1 MRVFLLLSIFLFC
14 GELKGQDPDPPTI
27 THLSVDSLSQQ
38 VEIYWYNNAP
48 EAVGYVIYFQDAAGL
63 WIPLDTVNGQQN
75 LSYVTQ
81 GSNSQ
86 FQKETYSVVAFDAL
100 GNSSSRSEAHST
112 LFMNYFYS
120 LCDSV
125 CELMWDLYP
134 EMLNQVGFK
143 LIVHQ
148 KNLNGSGFEIVNEVL
163 LSNLDTMYNYPVDYS
178 SKYTFTLQAYNTL
191 DSVSKS
197 NRFAITT
204 TQVVPPTYAYI
215 NKVNVDNDNFIEVSV
230 ISDSYFV
237 DYFQVY
243 RSSFDGGFFQYV
255 GDANVL
261 ENEKS
266 GVLLDEMVLPN
277 HNIYHY
283 KVKAFDICARPYVL
297 PSYPDTIEQFEV
309 HQLKLSALSLKP
321 SDMQLSWIDYPFFL
335 EKESYSLWLDVNGDL
350 EQIRSII
357 PNSYGLIDIS
367 DKVGSICAFAIS
379 YEQQENVLG
388 LQDTVYSNRICLTK
402 EPTMFFPSAF
412 TPSNGDLKN
421 NTWKPFI
428 VGLESISSFNL
439 QIYNRWGVKI
449 HEITSPSGFW
459 DGYFNGKVSESGV
472 YNFHLDF
479 NFGSSEKGSRQGTIR
494 LIR

>member
-148 KNLNGSGFEIVNEVL
+148 K
-163 LSNLDTMYNYPVDYS
+163 T
-178 SKYTFTLQAYNTL
+178 
-191 DSVSKS
+191 
-197 NRFAITT
+197 
-204 TQVVPPTYAYI
+204 
-215 NKVNVDNDNFIEVSV
+215 
-230 ISDSYFV
+230 
-237 DYFQVY
+237 
-243 RSSFDGGFFQYV
+243 
-255 GDANVL
+255 
-261 ENEKS
+261 
-266 GVLLDEMVLPN
+266 
-277 HNIYHY
+277 
-283 KVKAFDICARPYVL
+283 
-297 PSYPDTIEQFEV
+297 
-309 HQLKLSALSLKP
+309 
-321 SDMQLSWIDYPFFL
+321 
-335 EKESYSLWLDVNGDL
+335 
-350 EQIRSII
+350 
-357 PNSYGLIDIS
+357 
-367 DKVGSICAFAIS
+367 
-379 YEQQENVLG
+379 
-388 LQDTVYSNRICLTK
+388 
-402 EPTMFFPSAF
+402 
-412 TPSNGDLKN
+412 
-421 NTWKPFI
+421 
-428 VGLESISSFNL
+428 
-439 QIYNRWGVKI
+439 
-449 HEITSPSGFW
+449 
-459 DGYFNGKVSESGV
+459 
-472 YNFHLDF
+472 
-479 NFGSSEKGSRQGTIR
+479 
-494 LIR
+494 